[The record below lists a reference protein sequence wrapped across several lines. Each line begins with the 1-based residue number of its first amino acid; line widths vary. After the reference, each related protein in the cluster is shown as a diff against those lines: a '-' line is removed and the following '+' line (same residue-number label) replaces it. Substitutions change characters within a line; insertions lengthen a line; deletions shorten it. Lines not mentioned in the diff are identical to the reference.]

1 MRNISYLLTLFLFF
15 FLLNHSAK
23 AQNSTSSDM
32 KHDTTHITFN
42 ESDITW
48 MDAPPVLPK
57 GAKMAVL
64 QGDPSKEGEF
74 TVRLTMPANYKISPH
89 WHPTAENVTVVKG
102 DFYLGTGDKFDE
114 NSAKLLNPGGFASI
128 PATHHH
134 FAFSKGECIV
144 QVHGMGPFQI
154 TYINPADDPSKQAKQ

>member
-1 MRNISYLLTLFLFF
+1 MRKISYLLTLFLFF

-23 AQNSTSSDM
+23 AQNSTGSDM

-74 TVRLTMPANYKISPH
+74 TVRLSMPANYKISPH
-89 WHPTAENVTVVKG
+89 WHPTAENVTVLKG

-114 NSAKLLNPGGFASI
+114 NTATLLNTGGFASI

-134 FAFSKGECIV
+134 FAFTKGKTIV
-144 QVHGMGPFQI
+144 QVHAMGPFQI
-154 TYINPADDPSKQAKQ
+154 TYINPADDPSKQTK